1 MQVVCPHCLT
11 ANRVPDARLGEGPIC
26 GKCKTGLLPS
36 TAIELSD
43 TTFAKFVE
51 RSDLPVVVDF
61 WAPWCGPCRTMA
73 PAYEQAAG
81 ELMATAVLA
90 KLNTEASPQTASSF
104 GISGIPTMI
113 AFRRGRELNR
123 QSGAMSTSQIVQ
135 WVRQNS
141 I

>member
-1 MQVVCPHCLT
+1 MQVVCPQCFA
-11 ANRVPDARLGEGPIC
+11 ANRVPDARLSEGPIC

-36 TAIELSD
+36 AAIELSD

-104 GISGIPTMI
+104 GISGIPTVI
-113 AFRRGRELNR
+113 AFRRGRELSR

>member
-1 MQVVCPHCLT
+1 MQVVCPRCLA
-11 ANRVPDARLGEGPIC
+11 ANRVPDARLNDGPVC

-36 TAIELSD
+36 ATIELSD
-43 TTFAKFVE
+43 ATFAKFVE

-81 ELMATAVLA
+81 ELATMAVLA
-90 KLNTEASPQTASSF
+90 KLNTETSPQTASAF
-104 GISGIPTMI
+104 GISGIPTVI

-135 WVRQNS
+135 WVRQNN